1 MSEDPLIEQDD
12 ASTPLSPEELEG
24 LIPSYITLRSELN
37 EAEQANILEAEEWA
51 FNRKRDVLSEKFL
64 NNLHKRM
71 FGHVWKW
78 AGQYRRTGKNIGV
91 DAYRIPLDLRQLLDD
106 VRFWIENGTYP
117 PDEIATRFHHKLV
130 WIHLF
135 PNGNGR
141 HARTATDLL
150 LTTLGQPRFT
160 WGRENLVDANETR
173 QLYVNALRAADG
185 HDYEPLLAFVRS

>member
-1 MSEDPLIEQDD
+1 MTDDPLVEQDD
-12 ASTPLSPEELEG
+12 ASTPLTPEEQEG

-64 NNLHKRM
+64 NDLHKRM
-71 FGHVWKW
+71 FGRVWKW
-78 AGQYRRTGKNIGV
+78 AGTYRKTGKNIGV
-91 DAYRIPLDLRQLLDD
+91 EAYRIPTELRQLLDD
-106 VRFWIENGTYP
+106 VRYWITHETYD
-117 PDEIATRFHHKLV
+117 PDEIAARFHHKLV

-160 WGRENLVDANETR
+160 WGRENLVDANATR
-173 QLYVNALRAADG
+173 QDYVNALRAADN
-185 HDYEPLLAFVRS
+185 HDYSPLIDFIRS